1 MDAERSLASSR
12 SPVGSRG
19 PVTVIGGG
27 LGGLVAAIRCAEQG
41 VPVTLHEARRQL
53 GGRARSTGPPFVA
66 NDGPHGLY
74 ADGITWQFLLDRRVT
89 VPVARPPADGTRFH
103 VGGRIRRMPP
113 RAMLRAFRGMR
124 RAAPVESDFR
134 SWATRRW
141 GEADARVLCGAA
153 GAFTYHHDPGELS
166 AAFVAER
173 FARVFA
179 LPPTVRYVRGGW
191 ATLVAALERH
201 ARTLGVRIE
210 TASRLDQ
217 LPDTPVIIATELR
230 DAAQLLHDP
239 KLNWP
244 SGTCAVF
251 DVGIRRRRGDPWVV
265 CDADEVAWIERFS
278 RTDRTL
284 APPGHELLQTEI
296 GVRPGETLDIALQRL
311 HSTLDAAYPQWRT
324 RRVWSRQ
331 ARVEAVTGA
340 VDYPGSSWRDRP
352 RIDRGQGVFLATDMS
367 ASPGLLSEVSVA
379 SALAA
384 ADHAVAVY
392 RPKTSRSEDVR

>member
-1 MDAERSLASSR
+1 MDAEHSVASSR
-12 SPVGSRG
+12 SPAGNRKS
-19 PVTVIGGG
+19 VTVIGGG

-41 VPVTLHEARRQL
+41 VPVMLHEARRQL

-74 ADGITWQFLLDRRVT
+74 ADGVTWRFLLDRRVA
-89 VPVARPPADGTRFH
+89 VPVARPPAGGSRFH

-124 RAAPVESDFR
+124 RPAPVESDFR
-134 SWATRRW
+134 SWASRRW
-141 GEADARVLCGAA
+141 GDADARVLCGAA

-191 ATLVAALERH
+191 AALVAALERH
-201 ARTLGVRIE
+201 ARSPGVHIE
-210 TASRLDQ
+210 TASRVDR
-217 LPDTPVIIATELR
+217 LPDPPVIIATELR
-230 DAAQLLHDP
+230 DAAQLLDHP
-239 KLNWP
+239 ELRWP

-251 DVGIRRRRGDPWVV
+251 DVGLRRQWGDPWVV
-265 CDADEVAWIERFS
+265 CDTDEVAWIERFS

-296 GVRPGETLDIALQRL
+296 GIRPGETLDAALQRL
-311 HSTLDAAYPQWRT
+311 HTTLDAAYPQWRT
-324 RRVWSRQ
+324 RLVWSRQ
-331 ARVEAVTGA
+331 ARLEAVTGA
-340 VDYPGSSWRDRP
+340 LDHPGATWRDRP
-352 RIDRGQGVFLATDMS
+352 RIDRGQDVFLATDMS
-367 ASPGLLSEVSVA
+367 AAPGLLSEVSVA
-379 SALAA
+379 SALIA
-384 ADHAVAVY
+384 ADHAVAAY
-392 RPKTSRSEDVR
+392 RAKTSRSRDVR

>member
-1 MDAERSLASSR
+1 MDAERFVASSPSSAGNR
-12 SPVGSRG
+12 P

-74 ADGITWQFLLDRRVT
+74 ADGITWRFLLDRRVA
-89 VPVARPPADGTRFH
+89 VPVARPPAGGTRFH
-103 VGGRIRRMPP
+103 VAGRIRRMPP

-124 RAAPVESDFR
+124 RPAPLESDFR

-153 GAFTYHHDPGELS
+153 GSFTYHHDPGELS

-210 TASRLDQ
+210 TASRVDQ
-217 LPDTPVIIATELR
+217 LPDLPVIIATELR
-230 DAAQLLHDP
+230 DAAQLLDDP
-239 KLNWP
+239 QLRWP

-251 DVGIRRRRGDPWVV
+251 DVGFRRRRGDPWVV
-265 CDADEVAWIERFS
+265 CDADETAWIERFS

-284 APPGHELLQTEI
+284 APPGHDLLQTEI
-296 GVRPGETLDIALQRL
+296 GIRPGETLDTALQRL
-311 HSTLDAAYPQWRT
+311 HNTLDASYPRWRT
-324 RRVWSRQ
+324 RQVWSRQ
-331 ARVEAVTGA
+331 ARLEAETGA
-340 VDYPGSSWRDRP
+340 VDYPGTTWRDRP
-352 RIDRGQGVFLATDMS
+352 QIDRGQDVFLATDMS
-367 ASPGLLSEVSVA
+367 AAPGLLSEVSVA
-379 SALAA
+379 SALTA
-384 ADHAVAVY
+384 ADHAVAAY